1 MFSHDASLPV
11 YGREVGAGENILFCY
26 PTRNAAKCLYP
37 QRQRG
42 SFGLEAHIVKTP
54 FVLKSL
60 EEFFSFSFNI
70 LNIPVSSCPLPIL

>member
-11 YGREVGAGENILFCY
+11 YGREVGEGENILFCY

-42 SFGLEAHIVKTP
+42 SFGLEAHIVKIP